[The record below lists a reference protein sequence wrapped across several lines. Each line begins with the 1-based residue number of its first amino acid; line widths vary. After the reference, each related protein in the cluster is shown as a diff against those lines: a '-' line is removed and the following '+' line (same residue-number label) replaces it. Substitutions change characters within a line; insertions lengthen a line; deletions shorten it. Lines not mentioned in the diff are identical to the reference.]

1 MDAAV
6 APLIEATTL
15 GDLLLR
21 AARRWPSRNAL
32 LFADERLGYEALARR
47 ACLRARALIA
57 LGVQPGDHVGI
68 LSLNLPEVVETMFA
82 CALSGAVAVMLN
94 ARYRAE
100 ELRYVLA
107 HADLVLLFTSTRF
120 APHSDFP
127 ALLRDALPGLATGEG
142 AAPGGSTHGIR
153 AVIGLERGDGSGL
166 LCGERFLERAAE
178 VSADRLAQRRSQVAL
193 RDPCIMMYTS
203 GTTAEPK
210 GCRLSHEAVVRSAL
224 GMSRRLGIRDDDV
237 MWNALPMFHMA
248 AILPL
253 LAMVWAGGSFVSDT
267 HFDSGRALQDIRA
280 HGATILYPAFPAIM
294 AALLAHPD
302 CDQLR
307 LAPVRLVS
315 NVAPPET
322 LRANMRAL
330 PHALHVS
337 AYGMTEAS
345 GISCHGGADE
355 DDETRATACGRP
367 YEGVQMRVVDPAS
380 GRELGPG
387 ERGEMRIRGFSLF
400 EGYYKDPARTA
411 ECFDDA
417 GWFRTGDL
425 CSIGAGGQVC
435 YHGRLKDVMKIG
447 GENVSPLEL
456 ESFLATHPAVQLAQV
471 VGVPDARLQE
481 VAAAF
486 VQLRPGASMTAAE
499 LIDFCRGRIASFK
512 VPRHVRFVTEWP
524 MSATKIQRHV
534 LRQRLQEELVGPG
547 G

>member
-1 MDAAV
+1 MDATAD
-6 APLIEATTL
+6 PLIEATTL

-21 AARRWPSRNAL
+21 AARRWPSRSAL
-32 LFADERLGYEALARR
+32 LFADERLGYEALAQR
-47 ACLRARALIA
+47 ACLRARALMA

-100 ELRYVLA
+100 ELRYVLV

-127 ALLRDALPGLATGEG
+127 ALLREALPGLAAGDGTG
-142 AAPGGSTHGIR
+142 AGGSTHGIR
-153 AVIGLERGDGSGL
+153 AVIGLERGAGKGL
-166 LCGERFLERAAE
+166 LCGERFLARAGE

-224 GMSRRLGIRDDDV
+224 GMSRRLGIRDDDA

-253 LAMVWAGGSFVSDT
+253 LAMVWAGGSFISDT
-267 HFDSGRALQDIRA
+267 HFDAGRALQDIRA

-294 AALLAHPD
+294 AGLLTHPD
-302 CDQLR
+302 CDVLR

-315 NVAPPET
+315 NVAPPDT

-380 GRELGPG
+380 GRELGSG

-411 ECFDDA
+411 ESLDDA

-425 CSIGAGGQVC
+425 CSITAGGQVC

-447 GENVSPLEL
+447 GENVSPLEV
-456 ESFLATHPAVQLAQV
+456 ESFLATHPAVQLVQV

-486 VQLRPGASMTAAE
+486 VQLRPGASLTAAE
-499 LIDFCRGRIASFK
+499 LIEFCCGRIASFK
-512 VPRHVRFVTEWP
+512 VPRHVRFVAQWP

-534 LRQRLQEELVGPG
+534 LRQRLQEELAGAG